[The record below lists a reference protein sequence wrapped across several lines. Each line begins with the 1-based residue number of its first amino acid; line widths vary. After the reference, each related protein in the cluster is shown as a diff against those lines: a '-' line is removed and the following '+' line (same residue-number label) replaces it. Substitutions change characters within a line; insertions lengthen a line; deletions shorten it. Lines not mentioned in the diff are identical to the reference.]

1 MEATSLKMN
10 YLNFLYSLTAAF
22 FVIVIFKTF
31 YFFRSTSERSVG
43 RWIYFNKVSL
53 YGSRSLKK
61 LRLKKMQNLLS
72 IIILVLFVSDML
84 LVLAHMERMI

>member
-1 MEATSLKMN
+1 MN

-22 FVIVIFKTF
+22 FIAVLIKTM

-43 RWIYFNKVSL
+43 KWIYFNRGSL
-53 YGSRSLKK
+53 YGSRTLQK

-72 IIILVLFVSDML
+72 IIILVLFLSDML
-84 LVLAHMERMI
+84 LVLCHIEKII